1 MPPVVVDDGPV
12 LEVTENQVDLSK
24 LPIPTHALQDGGPY
38 FDAAVVIAKD
48 PDTGVRNAS
57 IQRFMVTAK
66 DRMNINIDAG
76 RHLETYLEKAARKG
90 EALPFTL
97 NVGVGPGRALRGR
110 DAVGSGADR
119 HRRARHRERVPGRA
133 AGAGAR
139 APSPRSR

>member
-57 IQRFMVTAK
+57 IQRFMVTAR

-97 NVGVGPGRALRGR
+97 NVGVGPGVHFAAATPSEAAPIAPMGSASRAPSR
-110 DAVGSGADR
+110 V
-119 HRRARHRERVPGRA
+119 RRWSWSA
-133 AGAGAR
+133 